1 MKSYFVPMNQSLVL
15 FRPLLF
21 RFWLCYDKFL
31 IFLHVPERL
40 KCVVR
45 LKKDPAI
52 QGSEISLD
60 FPQTSH
66 IFRIKFE
73 LRRLEVFSNPTRSDR
88 LGDHWQASME
98 SEGNANLS
106 SRETSDKEI
115 SDNHHLPQNL
125 SQGQLLSNKQIPVQG
140 CSCVWWLSP

>member
-1 MKSYFVPMNQSLVL
+1 MKSYFVPMNASLFL
-15 FRPLLF
+15 FPPLFF

-40 KCVVR
+40 KRVVR
-45 LKKDPAI
+45 LIKDPAI
-52 QGSEISLD
+52 QGSEISFD

-73 LRRLEVFSNPTRSDR
+73 LCRLEVFSNPTRGDG

-98 SEGNANLS
+98 SEGDANLS
-106 SRETSDKEI
+106 SRGERKY
-115 SDNHHLPQNL
+115 
-125 SQGQLLSNKQIPVQG
+125 QIIHIYHRIFLKA
-140 CSCVWWLSP
+140 SC